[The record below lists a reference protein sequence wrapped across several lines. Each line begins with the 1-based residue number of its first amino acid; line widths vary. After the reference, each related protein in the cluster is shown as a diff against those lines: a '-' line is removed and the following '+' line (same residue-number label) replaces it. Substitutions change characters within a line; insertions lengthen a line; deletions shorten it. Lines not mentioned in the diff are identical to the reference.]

1 MRALA
6 ILRERPKTRSGA
18 FHRRE
23 GVAGDRPDIQAIER
37 TTMRR
42 VILRLVPFLMVCY
55 FFALLDRVNV
65 GFAALQMN
73 KDLGLTPA
81 MFGFAASLFFFSYFL
96 VEVPSNL
103 ALQKYGARRWIARI
117 MITWGLVSA
126 LMAFVVG
133 PYSLYAMRFILGAA
147 EAGFFPG
154 AILYLTYWLPAEYR
168 ARILATFTVS
178 IPVATFLGSPMSV
191 GLLEMNGVLGLKGW
205 QGLFLLEG
213 VPTVLLGIACLF
225 VLTDRPAE
233 ARWLTA
239 EQREWLVGR
248 MAAEAAR
255 KKPIGHISLW
265 QLARNKYF
273 ITMALVCAGASA
285 SGSVLSV
292 WQPQILKSFGLT
304 NLQTGFVNSIPYG
317 VATVVMILWGRPSD
331 KSSECRWHP
340 AIPLLLAATGFL
352 ALNLTG
358 AAIVPSVLMVTCC
371 LVGAYAFKGPFWAL
385 SAGWLSASTAAA
397 GLAGINAIA
406 NLIGGGIMVNM
417 VGVLREQTGS
427 FAVGMLPLVALT
439 LAGAASVLLI
449 SRGEARGVAGPAA
462 DQLPHSPA

>member
-1 MRALA
+1 MRYD
-6 ILRERPKTRSGA
+6 
-18 FHRRE
+18 
-23 GVAGDRPDIQAIER
+23 VAGEGPEIQAVER

-55 FFALLDRVNV
+55 FFALLDRVNI

-73 KDLGLTPA
+73 KDLGLTPS
-81 MFGFAASLFFFSYFL
+81 MFGFAASLFFISYFL

-117 MITWGLVSA
+117 MITWGLVSG

-178 IPVATFLGSPMSV
+178 IPVATFVGSPISV
-191 GLLEMNGVLGLKGW
+191 ALLGLNGLLGLRGW
-205 QGLFLLEG
+205 QWLFIMEG
-213 VPTVLLGIACLF
+213 VPAIVLGIACLF
-225 VLTDRPAE
+225 ILTDRPPE
-233 ARWLTA
+233 AMWLTA
-239 EQREWLVGR
+239 AQREWLVGR
-248 MAAEAAR
+248 MEAEAAR
-255 KKPIGHISLW
+255 KKPIGHISFW
-265 QLARNKYF
+265 QLVRNRYF
-273 ITMALVCAGASA
+273 VAMALVCAGASA
-285 SGSVLSV
+285 TGSVLSV

-317 VATVVMILWGRPSD
+317 VATVVMILWGRHSD
-331 KSSECRWHP
+331 DTGERRWHT
-340 AIPLLLAATGFL
+340 AIPLLLACAGFVG
-352 ALNLTG
+352 LNLTG
-358 AAIVPSVLMVTCC
+358 TAIGPTVLMVTCC

-397 GLAGINAIA
+397 GLAGINALA
-406 NLIGGGIMVNM
+406 NLVGGGMMVNA
-417 VGVLREQTGS
+417 VGILKQQTGS
-427 FAVGMLPLVALT
+427 FAIAMLPLVALT

-449 SRGEARGVAGPAA
+449 SRGQTREVAAPARA
-462 DQLPHSPA
+462 